1 MRGRFNPRYERRKP
15 GTMNKLEE
23 KYSLYL
29 NGLKTTGEI
38 IDFRYEAIKLRL
50 ADKTFYTPDFAVF
63 YPDRIELHETKGF
76 MEDDANVKIKVA
88 AEQHWYFKFVLVQWK
103 NKQWEF
109 RTYAD

>member
-38 IDFRYEAIKLRL
+38 IDYRYEAIKLRL

-63 YPDRIELHETKGF
+63 YPDRIELHECKGHWE
-76 MEDDANVKIKVA
+76 EDARVKWKVA
-88 AEQHWYFKFVLVQWK
+88 AEMHWMFKFVAIRWVK
-103 NKQWEF
+103 KQWEF
-109 RTYAD
+109 EYAR